1 MIVGS
6 RGLAGFLEEA
16 LSRGARRPRG
26 GASLGLLPG
35 AACGDAVL
43 DGGAVGVGG
52 PSSESLGKGGDP
64 AGDGAWVGRWE
75 EALGGRAPLHPVG
88 APAPGPR
95 VWGVTGRGR
104 ARG

>member
-52 PSSESLGKGGDP
+52 PSLESLGRGGDP
-64 AGDGAWVGRWE
+64 AGRFPGMGPGWG
-75 EALGGRAPLHPVG
+75 GGRRRRGAAPRSTPWERLHLDL
-88 APAPGPR
+88 PAR
-95 VWGVTGRGR
+95 TWS
-104 ARG
+104 